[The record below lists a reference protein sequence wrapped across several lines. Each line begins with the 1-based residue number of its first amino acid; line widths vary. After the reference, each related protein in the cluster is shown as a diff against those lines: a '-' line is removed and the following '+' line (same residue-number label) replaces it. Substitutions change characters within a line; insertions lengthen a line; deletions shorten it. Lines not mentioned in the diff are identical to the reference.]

1 MEHLSLT
8 LCARDVYGEFK
19 FYPVDKTAHLFAD
32 LLHQKTLTL
41 HDLKYIMA
49 LGYTVNFDSEANTQ
63 RFKDMLTA

>member
-19 FYPVDKTAHLFAD
+19 FYPMDKTAQLFAD
-32 LLHQKTLTL
+32 MLHQKTLTL

-49 LGYTVNFDSEANTQ
+49 LGYTVNFDNTTQ
-63 RFKDMLTA
+63 QQQLKDMLTA

>member
-8 LCARDVYGEFK
+8 LYAKGVYGEFK
-19 FYPVDKTAHLFAD
+19 FYPLDKTAQLFAD

-49 LGYTVNFDSEANTQ
+49 LGYTVNFDSETHNQ
-63 RFKDMLTA
+63 RFKELLTA